1 MVQSDALQSK
11 QFGRSLR
18 GDEGRGALEALRR
31 NDRSELT
38 LRVNNYSDA
47 ICHYH
52 AANAGDKCRF
62 LRSLGTNSNPVG
74 LTSYA
79 RISNIDIVIA
89 CDEI

>member
-1 MVQSDALQSK
+1 MTK
-11 QFGRSLR
+11 G
-18 GDEGRGALEALRR
+18 EALLKRSEE

-47 ICHYH
+47 ICQYH

-79 RISNIDIVIA
+79 RTSNIDIVIA